1 MEGQRRAARLHQIS
15 VERDCRSGTANP
27 EARRQVEGKPEP
39 NRAGAKRSSK
49 RIGKTQHS
57 REPRHESPGGGSLS
71 RGSHDKVRMLLP
83 SRVLRVTC
91 PAQIAKEK
99 CGERGRNRTYNL
111 LIKSYVSRC
120 GCSID
125 NCSRHNNLKIKR
137 PAWTVSE
144 KRWKSWRNRT
154 TSNCEGHKK
163 DTAPGQ
169 ILIGGSMGLRS
180 ADQSF
185 VGQDQ
190 EEMHC

>member
-111 LIKSYVSRC
+111 LIKSQSLYNSHGHERTFPRNSFHVYPNKQKTLL
-120 GCSID
+120 D
-125 NCSRHNNLKIKR
+125 N
-137 PAWTVSE
+137 P
-144 KRWKSWRNRT
+144 
-154 TSNCEGHKK
+154 
-163 DTAPGQ
+163 
-169 ILIGGSMGLRS
+169 LIM
-180 ADQSF
+180 
-185 VGQDQ
+185 
-190 EEMHC
+190 